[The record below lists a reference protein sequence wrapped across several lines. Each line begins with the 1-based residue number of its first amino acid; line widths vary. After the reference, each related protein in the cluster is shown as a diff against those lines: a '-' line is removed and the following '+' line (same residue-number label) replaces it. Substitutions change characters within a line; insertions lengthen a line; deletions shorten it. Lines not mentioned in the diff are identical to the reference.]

1 MAQLETRQFFQRI
14 AIAIALVFF
23 FSFWAQ
29 WWFAL
34 FDQLFVGKSVSVD
47 VGFDAYYLFLER
59 GLLKN
64 QGEQIGQ
71 FSKGFGN

>member
-1 MAQLETRQFFQRI
+1 MPLLSYSFSHFEHNGAQKC
-14 AIAIALVFF
+14 
-23 FSFWAQ
+23 
-29 WWFAL
+29 FAL

-47 VGFDAYYLFLER
+47 VGFDAYYYLFLER

-64 QGEQIGQ
+64 QGEQIGL